1 MKEKHRE
8 TFDTKLSSL
17 HKQIINDNLMPQ
29 SCLFSSQSPE
39 SEKIITLSI
48 RPISRVSI
56 LRESDN
62 TSPLDTTDEKDHE
75 DSIMMFEQRRD

>member
-1 MKEKHRE
+1 M
-8 TFDTKLSSL
+8 
-17 HKQIINDNLMPQ
+17 MPR
-29 SCLFSSQSPE
+29 SCFFSSQSPE

>member
-1 MKEKHRE
+1 M
-8 TFDTKLSSL
+8 
-17 HKQIINDNLMPQ
+17 MPQ
-29 SCLFSSQSPE
+29 SCHFSSQSAE

-62 TSPLDTTDEKDHE
+62 TSPPLDTTDEKDHE

>member
-1 MKEKHRE
+1 M
-8 TFDTKLSSL
+8 
-17 HKQIINDNLMPQ
+17 MPQ

-62 TSPLDTTDEKDHE
+62 ASPLDTTDEKDHE